1 MDYTYIMRQAHTDR
15 LEDAGVIHYR
25 PVDGFRL
32 RRPRLRHRPA
42 PVRHLRAAAL
52 AIVNLIR

>member
-1 MDYTYIMRQAHTDR
+1 MDYMYIMRQAHNDR
-15 LEDAGVIHYR
+15 LEDAGVIRYR
-25 PVDGFRL
+25 PTDGIRL
-32 RRPRLRHRPA
+32 RLPRLRHRPA